1 MWMEVFPMRLLPKCA
16 LALALLTVL
25 AMPRPLRLHVIA
37 SSNSPD
43 DQAVKLEV
51 RDALLGAMNE
61 LGSPRNKED
70 ARRIVLQNGSALQSA
85 VEDTLSRAGMD
96 YPATL
101 CLGPAEFPDRQYAG
115 SFYPAGEYDALRVV
129 LGEGKGQNWWCVIYP
144 PLCLGDLKEEP
155 ANGIQFQSLLVEL
168 LTKLGILSKDSASQ
182 T

>member
-1 MWMEVFPMRLLPKCA
+1 MRLLPKCA

-96 YPATL
+96 YPAHPL
-101 CLGPAEFPDRQYAG
+101 PGAGRIPGPAVRRLFLPRG
-115 SFYPAGEYDALRVV
+115 
-129 LGEGKGQNWWCVIYP
+129 
-144 PLCLGDLKEEP
+144 
-155 ANGIQFQSLLVEL
+155 
-168 LTKLGILSKDSASQ
+168 
-182 T
+182 